1 MHSTTGGK
9 RFDYSFKV
17 AYLLYKLLPLN
28 DLMKRLESNGVLG
41 LAVSL
46 NRLYKADDNTGKLTE
61 KRWKYGLKTY
71 RFWPRIII
79 L

>member
-1 MHSTTGGK
+1 
-9 RFDYSFKV
+9 
-17 AYLLYKLLPLN
+17 
-28 DLMKRLESNGVLG
+28 MKRLESNGVLG